1 MSGARQPVRGQKIG
15 DRRVVVERGHAR
27 GANGN
32 GADDLT
38 GHAHEHPVERASLL
52 SRLSGLLVRRRADR
66 PGAAGNLANG
76 SETDGETLR
85 GRKLGDRRVV
95 IARPHARYFRYSG
108 PGVMVAKA
116 SASAPRTRVGRLLA
130 RSKAVLI
137 GKPLAT
143 AQEIEER
150 LSKTK
155 ALAIFSSDAISSS
168 AYAVDEILKVLILAG
183 LSALLLSVYFA
194 AAIALM
200 LAIVAFSYRQ
210 LCVAYPRGGGAYV
223 VAKENLG
230 MYAGLIAAAAL
241 MIDYVMTV
249 AVSTAAAI
257 ANLEVA
263 IPDLNQYRVA
273 LAVISVVLVTTANLR
288 GLRESG
294 NIFAL
299 PTYVF
304 IATALLAITVGLVRV
319 AIGDHQPIPTPP
331 YAIPPGTD
339 AIVGLAGLSLL
350 FKAFAGGSVALT
362 GVEAIAD
369 GVAAFKPPEP
379 KNAGNT
385 LIAMA
390 VLLGTLFIGLAFVGM
405 QLGVRPTMELGPTV
419 LGQVSAAVFGDSVLF
434 YVLQGSAALVL
445 FLAANTSFNAF
456 PRLAAILAQDGY
468 MPRQFSFRGDRLAFS
483 WGIAF
488 LSGVAV
494 AMLIA
499 FDANVHRL
507 IPLYSVGV
515 FVCFTLAQ
523 VSLVLRWRRMRGAGW
538 RRRALINGFG
548 ALLTFTVFVIVAA
561 EKLFDGAWLVLCA
574 VPILVGLMLFVRGQ
588 YDSTARQL
596 ELEPEHPIPDPH
608 RHNQVIIPIGG
619 VNRAVVHALN
629 VARSISTDIR
639 AIYIS
644 DSEET
649 SEALRARWA
658 RQFSSVPL
666 VIVESPYRALV
677 APLVAYLDVL
687 QGAQPK
693 GVAAPMTFVLVPEY
707 VPRSWWERI
716 LYNQAGK
723 QLRKALTG
731 RPHTVVIGIQYRRD
745 ERPHDQAEVP
755 VPAGSLLAAPE
766 ARPPEA
772 RPPEARPPDER
783 RLGA

>member
-1 MSGARQPVRGQKIG
+1 
-15 DRRVVVERGHAR
+15 
-27 GANGN
+27 
-32 GADDLT
+32 
-38 GHAHEHPVERASLL
+38 
-52 SRLSGLLVRRRADR
+52 
-66 PGAAGNLANG
+66 
-76 SETDGETLR
+76 
-85 GRKLGDRRVV
+85 VV
-95 IARPHARYFRYSG
+95 IARPHAHYFRYSG
-108 PGVMVAKA
+108 SGAMVAKP
-116 SASAPRTRVGRLLA
+116 SASGPLTRSGRLTA
-130 RSKAVLI
+130 RVKAVLF
-137 GKPLAT
+137 GRPLAT

-150 LSKTK
+150 LPKKK

-168 AYAVDEILKVLILAG
+168 AYAVDEILRVLILAG
-183 LSALLLSVYFA
+183 IGALMLSVYFA

-230 MYAGLIAAAAL
+230 SYAGLIAAAAL

-263 IPDLNQYRVA
+263 IPELNQYRVG
-273 LAVISVVLVTTANLR
+273 LAVVAVTLVTTANLR

-299 PTYVF
+299 PTYLF
-304 IATALLAITVGLVRV
+304 ISTTLLAICVGLVRV
-319 AIGDHQPIPTPP
+319 AIGAGAALSEPA
-331 YAIPPGTD
+331 YSLPPGDQT
-339 AIVGLAGLSLL
+339 IVGLAGLGLL
-350 FKAFAGGSVALT
+350 LKAFAGGSVALT

-379 KNAGNT
+379 KNASNT
-385 LIAMA
+385 LVAMA

-405 QLGVRPTMELGPTV
+405 QLGVRPTTELGPTV
-419 LGQVSAAVFGDSVLF
+419 LGQVSGAVFGDSILF
-434 YVLQGSAALVL
+434 YTLQGSAALIL

-468 MPRQFSFRGDRLAFS
+468 MPRQFAFRGDRLAFS
-483 WGIAF
+483 WGIVF
-488 LSGVAV
+488 LASVAV

-499 FDANVHRL
+499 FGANVHAL

-523 VSLVLRWRRMRGAGW
+523 VSLVLRWIRLRPAGW
-538 RRRALINGFG
+538 LRRALINGFG
-548 ALLTFTVFVIVAA
+548 ATMTFAVFLVVAA
-561 EKLFDGAWLVLCA
+561 EKFVDGAWLVLVA
-574 VPILVGLMLFVRGQ
+574 VPILVGLMLFVHVQ
-588 YDSTARQL
+588 YRSTARQL
-596 ELEPEHPIPDPH
+596 ELEPDHPIPDPH
-608 RHNQVIIPIGG
+608 RHNQVIVPIGT
-619 VNRAVVHALN
+619 VNRAVVHSLN

-639 AIYIS
+639 AVYIS
-644 DSEET
+644 DSEES

-677 APLVAYLDVL
+677 APFVAYLNVL
-687 QGAQPK
+687 QAAQPR
-693 GVAAPMTFVLVPEY
+693 GDLAPMTFVLVPEY
-707 VPRSWWERI
+707 VPRSWWERV

-723 QLRKALTG
+723 QLRAALLG

-745 ERPHDQAEVP
+745 ERGPEVRP
-755 VPAGSLLAAPE
+755 NIPDGALLAAPE
-766 ARPPEA
+766 TRPPASETIPPTPETR
-772 RPPEARPPDER
+772 RPA
-783 RLGA
+783 

>member
-1 MSGARQPVRGQKIG
+1 M
-15 DRRVVVERGHAR
+15 
-27 GANGN
+27 
-32 GADDLT
+32 
-38 GHAHEHPVERASLL
+38 
-52 SRLSGLLVRRRADR
+52 
-66 PGAAGNLANG
+66 
-76 SETDGETLR
+76 
-85 GRKLGDRRVV
+85 V
-95 IARPHARYFRYSG
+95 IARPHAHYFRYSG
-108 PGVMVAKA
+108 SGAMVAKP
-116 SASAPRTRVGRLLA
+116 SASGPLTRSGRLTA
-130 RSKAVLI
+130 RVKAVLF
-137 GKPLAT
+137 GRPLAT

-150 LSKTK
+150 LPKKK

-168 AYAVDEILKVLILAG
+168 AYAVDEILRVLILAG
-183 LSALLLSVYFA
+183 IGALMLSVYFA

-230 MYAGLIAAAAL
+230 SYAGLIAAAAL

-263 IPDLNQYRVA
+263 IPELNQYRVG
-273 LAVISVVLVTTANLR
+273 LAVVAVTLVTTANLR

-299 PTYVF
+299 PTYLF
-304 IATALLAITVGLVRV
+304 ISTTLLAICVGLVRV
-319 AIGDHQPIPTPP
+319 AIGAGAALSEPA
-331 YAIPPGTD
+331 YSLPPGDQT
-339 AIVGLAGLSLL
+339 IVGLAGLGLL
-350 FKAFAGGSVALT
+350 LKAFAGGSVALT

-379 KNAGNT
+379 KNASNT
-385 LIAMA
+385 LVAMA

-405 QLGVRPTMELGPTV
+405 QLGVRPTTELGPTV
-419 LGQVSAAVFGDSVLF
+419 LGQVSGAVFGDSILF
-434 YVLQGSAALVL
+434 YTLQGSAALIL

-468 MPRQFSFRGDRLAFS
+468 MPRQFAFRGDRLAFS
-483 WGIAF
+483 WGIVF
-488 LSGVAV
+488 LASVAV

-499 FDANVHRL
+499 FGANVHAL

-523 VSLVLRWRRMRGAGW
+523 VSLVLRWIRLRPAGW
-538 RRRALINGFG
+538 LRRALINGFG
-548 ALLTFTVFVIVAA
+548 ATMTFAVFLVVAA
-561 EKLFDGAWLVLCA
+561 EKFVDGAWLVLVA
-574 VPILVGLMLFVRGQ
+574 VPILVGLMLFVHVQ
-588 YDSTARQL
+588 YRSTARQL
-596 ELEPEHPIPDPH
+596 ELEPDHPIPDPH
-608 RHNQVIIPIGG
+608 RHNQVIVPIGT
-619 VNRAVVHALN
+619 VNRAVVHSLN

-639 AIYIS
+639 AVYIS
-644 DSEET
+644 DSEES

-677 APLVAYLDVL
+677 APFVAYLNVL
-687 QGAQPK
+687 QAAQPR
-693 GVAAPMTFVLVPEY
+693 GDLAPMTFVLVPEY
-707 VPRSWWERI
+707 VPRSWWERV

-723 QLRKALTG
+723 QLRAALLG

-745 ERPHDQAEVP
+745 ERGPEVRP
-755 VPAGSLLAAPE
+755 NIPDGALLAAPE
-766 ARPPEA
+766 TRPPASETIPPTPETR
-772 RPPEARPPDER
+772 RPA
-783 RLGA
+783 

>member
-1 MSGARQPVRGQKIG
+1 MSGARRPVRGQKIG
-15 DRRVVVERGHAR
+15 DRRVVVERVHAR
-27 GANGN
+27 GTNGN
-32 GADDLT
+32 GVDDALG
-38 GHAHEHPVERASLL
+38 GHAYEPPTREGLLARLSELLLRHRSDSPAPVATGPVE
-52 SRLSGLLVRRRADR
+52 
-66 PGAAGNLANG
+66 P
-76 SETDGETLR
+76 EQDGETLR

-95 IARPHARYFRYSG
+95 VARPHARFFRYSG
-108 PGVMVAKA
+108 TGAMVAKP
-116 SASAPRTRVGRLLA
+116 SASGPLTRGGRIVA
-130 RSKAVLI
+130 RAKAVLF
-137 GKPLAT
+137 GRPLAT

-150 LSKTK
+150 LPKKK

-168 AYAVDEILKVLILAG
+168 AYAVDEILRVLILAG
-183 LSALLLSVYFA
+183 VAALFLSVYIA

-210 LCVAYPRGGGAYV
+210 LCVAYPKGGGAYV

-230 MYAGLIAAAAL
+230 RYAGLIAAAAL

-263 IPDLNQYRVA
+263 VPELNQYRVP
-273 LAVISVVLVTTANLR
+273 LAVIAVTLVTTANLR
-288 GLRESG
+288 GIRESG

-299 PTYVF
+299 PTYIF
-304 IATALLAITVGLVRV
+304 IGTALLAIAVGLVRIALGGQV
-319 AIGDHQPIPTPP
+319 ALPEPAH
-331 YAIPPGTD
+331 AIAPGVD
-339 AIVGLAGLSLL
+339 PIVGFAGLGLL
-350 FKAFAGGSVALT
+350 LKAFAGGSVALT

-379 KNAGNT
+379 KNASTT
-385 LIAMA
+385 LVAMA
-390 VLLGTLFIGLAFVGM
+390 LLLGTLFIGLAFVGI
-405 QLGVRPTMELGPTV
+405 QLGVRPTTELGPTV
-419 LGQVSAAVFGDSVLF
+419 LGQISAAVFGESFLF
-434 YVLQGSAALVL
+434 YLLQGSAALIL

-456 PRLAAILAQDGY
+456 PRLAAILAQDGF
-468 MPRQFSFRGDRLAFS
+468 MPRQFAFRGDRLAFS
-483 WGIAF
+483 WGIVF
-488 LSGVAV
+488 LAAVAV
-494 AMLIA
+494 MMLIA
-499 FDANVHRL
+499 FGANQHRL

-523 VSLVLRWRRMRGAGW
+523 ASLVLRWWRQGGPGW
-538 RRRALINGFG
+538 RRRALTNGFG
-548 ALLTFTVFVIVAA
+548 TVLTFTVFLIVAA
-561 EKLFDGAWLVLCA
+561 EKFVEGAWLVVAA
-574 VPILVGLMLFVRGQ
+574 VPVLVALMMFVRGQ
-588 YDSTARQL
+588 YDSTAKQL

-629 VARSISTDIR
+629 VARSISSDIR

-649 SEALRARWA
+649 SDALRARWA
-658 RQFSSVPL
+658 RQFASVPL

-707 VPRSWWERI
+707 VPGSWWERI

-723 QLRKALTG
+723 QLRQALSG

-745 ERPHDQAEVP
+745 ERPRDLAHAP
-755 VPAGSLLAAPE
+755 VPDGSLLAAPE
-766 ARPPEA
+766 GRPQDHSKEG
-772 RPPEARPPDER
+772 R